1 MKVYGI
7 KNCNS
12 VKKALEFLNQ
22 KALEFDFIDIKKID
36 LNILENWLKY
46 KKFSEII
53 NTAGTTSKKLGLN
66 KDKIESLDEFELK
79 NIILENPSCIKRP
92 VIEKDD
98 QIYIAKEYE
107 QIS

>member
-12 VKKALEFLNQ
+12 VKKALEFLDK

-53 NTAGTTSKKLGLN
+53 NTAGITSKKLGLN

-98 QIYIAKEYE
+98 QIYIGKEYE